1 MPGKAPSKK
10 PAKSKSKKLKAELNV
25 DNLNLLLKSA
35 PQPKKSHEEISGLE
49 SGILNTK
56 TIDTS
61 RLQDLWEDISWSEAP
76 SLNKIAIAPSFVT
89 SGTEIRRTQTPETEL
104 NPNDSDP
111 FKYQIGGGSSKD
123 EVKYI
128 ATTQIRAAPQFIDVK
143 EVGRVKEQEFNQQA
157 FFAESSE
164 IGQRGFVSSGV
175 EKYAMP
181 ERFDTEK
188 AGRKDPLKKDDLKYE
203 FKQSGA

>member
-1 MPGKAPSKK
+1 MPKK
-10 PAKSKSKKLKAELNV
+10 PIKPKSKKSKVELDVERLKEIV
-25 DNLNLLLKSA
+25 KETE
-35 PQPKKSHEEISGLE
+35 KSHEELSGLE

-61 RLQDLWEDISWSEAP
+61 KLQDLWEDISWSDAP

-89 SGTEIRRTQTPETEL
+89 SGTGIRRTQTPETEL

-111 FKYQIGGGSSKD
+111 FKYQIGGSSSKD

-128 ATTQIRAAPQFIDVK
+128 ATTQIRATPQFINVQD
-143 EVGRVKEQEFNQQA
+143 VGRVKEQEINQQA

-175 EKYAMP
+175 EKYATP
-181 ERFDTEK
+181 ERFDTEQ
-188 AGRKDPLKKDDLKYE
+188 AGRKDPLKREDTKYE